1 LVMPSV
7 VEGFTYDIFI
17 SYRLKDNKISDKD
30 SNGWVSKFVSRLEK
44 EIQTTIKEDISIYFD
59 ENPYD
64 GLLATHDVGDSLKDK
79 LRCLIFIPIL
89 SQTYCDPNSFAW
101 KNEFLAFK
109 KLCSEDRLGMKIKL
123 QNGNVSSRILP
134 VRIHDLDVADRQ
146 MVENEIGPIRS
157 VDFIFRSP
165 GVNRPLTPADKRG
178 DNPTRIIYKDQIN
191 KLANAIKDIIRA
203 TKGPAADLTPHPHK
217 NTWQKNNRGKQ
228 IKFGVALFVAIFAL
242 IAAFYFTT
250 KNKTVSV
257 TDKSIAVLPFV
268 DMTADHEFE
277 FLGDGIAEEIINSLT
292 SIRDLRII
300 GRTSSFQFKGEKLD
314 LRDIGKRLN
323 VATILEGSIQQSGNK
338 MRITAQLI
346 RTSDN
351 SHIWSKQ
358 FNVDETD
365 YFKIQDN
372 IAANVVE
379 TLSLTLSSFEQARLV
394 KKGTSEEA
402 YMLYL
407 KGLFQYKRENYQPA
421 ADIFQQVVEIDS
433 LYAPAIAYL
442 ALSRAWLVIRKRDF
456 TNIPK
461 IEEAIRLTEK
471 ATALDPTLPEAYSAR
486 ALIAWAIQNDYVKA
500 RTYFEKSLELD
511 PGSSLIKNR
520 YCYFLTWMGEFDK
533 VIKLAN
539 EAMRLDPADYNSYF
553 ILYLV
558 SLYTNKL
565 PEARHYH
572 KELSNVT
579 GINHFAASRD
589 IELSFYEGDFK
600 KVNQVCDSLL
610 NAGTQLATSDL
621 SYNSMAYFS
630 QQNPKLSDQFLHMLT
645 RMEKVSNDNPSY
657 FAARTFALRNQ
668 ADSCLLHLSKALDK
682 KEPRLN
688 HLKIDPA
695 FRDLHSDPRYIQ
707 IFNARGFDRY

>member
-1 LVMPSV
+1 MPSV

-17 SYRLKDNKISDKD
+17 SYRLKDNKVPDKD

-64 GLLATHDVGDSLKDK
+64 GILATHDVGDSLKDK
-79 LRCLIFIPIL
+79 LKCLIFIPIL

-101 KNEFLAFK
+101 KNEFLVFK
-109 KLCSEDRLGMKIKL
+109 NLCSEDQFGLKVKL

-134 VRIHDLDVADRQ
+134 VCIHDLDAADREI
-146 MVENEIGPIRS
+146 VENEIGPIRS

-165 GVNRPLTPADKRG
+165 GVNRPLTPADRRE
-178 DNPTRIIYKDQIN
+178 DNPSRIVYRDQIN

-203 TKGPAADLTPHPHK
+203 VKNPAPELIHQPPK
-217 NTWQKNNRGKQ
+217 NTSRTNDRGKQ
-228 IKFGVALFVAIFAL
+228 MKVGVALFAAIVAVM
-242 IAAFYFTT
+242 AAFYFTT
-250 KNKTVSV
+250 KNRTPPVI
-257 TDKSIAVLPFV
+257 DKSIAVLPFV
-268 DMTADHEFE
+268 DMTADHAFE

-314 LRDIGKRLN
+314 LRDIGKRLD

-338 MRITAQLI
+338 LRITAQLI

-358 FNVDETD
+358 FNVEETD
-365 YFKIQDN
+365 FFKIQDN

-379 TLSLTLSSFEQARLV
+379 TLSLTLSSFEEARLV

-402 YMLYL
+402 YLLYL

-421 ADIFQQVVEIDS
+421 ADIFQQVVAIDS

-442 ALSRAWLVIRKRDF
+442 ALSRAWLVIRMRDL
-456 TNIPK
+456 TNIPR
-461 IEEAIRLTEK
+461 IEDAIRLTEK

-486 ALIAWAIQNDYVKA
+486 ALIAWAIQQDYVKA
-500 RTYFEKSLELD
+500 RTYFEKSLEMD

-533 VIKLAN
+533 ATKLAN

-553 ILYLV
+553 ILYVV
-558 SLYTNKL
+558 SLYSNRL
-565 PEARHYH
+565 QEARHYH
-572 KELSNVT
+572 KELRNVT
-579 GINHFAASRD
+579 GSNHFAASRD
-589 IELSFYEGDFK
+589 IELSFYEEEFK
-600 KVNQVCDSLL
+600 KVNHLCDSLL
-610 NAGTQLATSDL
+610 NAGDELATSDL
-621 SYNSMAYFS
+621 SYNSMAYFG
-630 QQNPKLSDQFLHMLT
+630 QKNLKLSDQFLRALT
-645 RMEKVSNDNPSY
+645 RMEKTSKDNPSY
-657 FAARTFALRNQ
+657 FAARTFAFRNQ
-668 ADSCLLHLSKALDK
+668 VDSCLVHLSKALDN

-707 IFNARGFDRY
+707 IYNARGFDRY